1 MAVCGAGINLTEWVP
16 LSSTN
21 EMSVNL
27 QTAPRTL
34 PLRLKRLEFEDPLDT
49 DTLKCKRPR
58 LSLPP
63 FPGLAPCLRPLT
75 QSPSPGSA
83 EQHCVSRIGPYILL
97 EATEGTQTYRAVHS
111 VTEAEFSCKVF
122 SAKRYQE
129 LMGPYARLPPH
140 ENISRVAE
148 VVTGERSVYAF
159 FPRSHGDMHSYVRG
173 CKRLQ
178 EEEAAR
184 LFGQMASAVAHCHEH
199 GVVLRDLK
207 LRKFVFTDRQRTK
220 LVLQNLEDSCL
231 LKGEDDS
238 LSDKHGCPAYV
249 GPEILNSRHSYSGK
263 AADVWSLGVVLY
275 TMLVGRYPFQD
286 VEPAALF
293 SKIRRGVFTVPESLS
308 PRAKCLVR
316 CLLRKA
322 PAERLE
328 AGEVLLH
335 PWFACPVPPSP
346 GNHFSPRNHSDQ
358 VVPDFGKGEEGEYL

>member
-1 MAVCGAGINLTEWVP
+1 
-16 LSSTN
+16 
-21 EMSVNL
+21 MSVNL
-27 QTAPRTL
+27 QTAQRTL
-34 PLRLKRLEFEDPLDT
+34 PLRLKRLEFEDPLDP

-63 FPGLAPCLRPLT
+63 SPGLAPCLRPLT
-75 QSPSPGSA
+75 QSPNPGGA

-97 EATEGTQTYRAVHS
+97 EASEGTQTYRAVHS
-111 VTEAEFSCKVF
+111 VTEAEFTCKVF
-122 SAKRYQE
+122 PMKRYQE
-129 LMGPYARLPPH
+129 LIAPYTRLPPH
-140 ENISRVAE
+140 ENVSRIAE
-148 VVTGERSVYAF
+148 VVTGERNAYVF
-159 FPRSHGDMHSYVRG
+159 FERCHGDMHSYVRA
-173 CKRLQ
+173 CKRLR
-178 EEEAAR
+178 EAEAR
-184 LFGQMASAVAHCHEH
+184 QLFAQMAAAVAHCHEH
-199 GVVLRDLK
+199 GIVLRDLK
-207 LRKFVFTDRQRTK
+207 LRKFVFADRQRTK

-231 LKGEDDS
+231 LKGDDDS
-238 LSDKHGCPAYV
+238 LTDKHGCPAYV

-316 CLLRKA
+316 CLLRKT

-335 PWFACPVPPSP
+335 PWLSCPIPPP
-346 GNHFSPRNHSDQ
+346 PNTHLSPRSHSDQ
-358 VVPDFGKGEEGEYL
+358 VVPDFERGEDDQRP